1 MSLQFIGTV
10 ALSISLAA
18 GSAADAGAERS
29 AAVSKPNLVLIL
41 ADDLGYADVGFNGCT
56 DIPTPSIDRIAA
68 EGVRFTEAY
77 VTGAVCGPSR
87 AGLITGRYQDRF
99 GCGNNPTVNPAV
111 PNGVPR
117 SERMISELLGP
128 AGYES
133 KAVGK
138 WHLGTFPGLHPRDR
152 GFDEFYGFLTGGH
165 DYFPENLT
173 LEDLSEVNKQ
183 WAWYRTKLLDN
194 GVRVSTTK
202 YLTDELSD
210 RAVEFID
217 RDRADGGSGDDGAG
231 DGAAPFFL
239 YLCYNA
245 PHTPMQA
252 TDAYLARFEHIKNKR
267 RRTYAAMVSAMDDG
281 IGRVLDA
288 IDRRGIADE
297 TIVVF
302 LSDNG
307 GATNNASR
315 NTPLRGFKSSE
326 FEGGIRVPFA
336 VRWPGVAPAGAVY
349 EHPISS
355 LDIAAT
361 IVAAAGP
368 EAEAQVRE
376 THPLDGVDLRPF
388 LAGEAEGVPHESLF
402 WRWHSRDHGVI
413 RLGDMKL
420 IERGEKGGGDLLFD
434 VEHDISERRNLI
446 RLEVNDAGETV
457 RVGEGWDRFGIL
469 HEALGAWTAEL
480 IPPAHPSLGSWTFD
494 QKD

>member
-1 MSLQFIGTV
+1 MLAMGLIV
-10 ALSISLAA
+10 ACGLAH
-18 GSAADAGAERS
+18 ADAAQDGGDEPKRAQ
-29 AAVSKPNLVLIL
+29 PNLVLIV

-87 AGLITGRYQDRF
+87 AGMITGRYQDRF

-117 SERMISELLGP
+117 TERMISELLRP

-138 WHLGTFPGLHPRDR
+138 WHLGTFPGLHPQDR

-165 DYFPENLT
+165 NYFPENLT
-173 LEDLSEVNKQ
+173 LEDLSEVTQK

-194 GVRVSTTK
+194 GVRVGTTK

-210 RAVEFID
+210 KAVEFID
-217 RDRADGGSGDDGAG
+217 RDRPLDAETGQS
-231 DGAAPFFL
+231 APFFL

-252 TDAYLARFEHIKNKR
+252 TDEYLARFEGIKNER

-288 IDRRGIADE
+288 LDRRGLADE

-336 VRWPGVAPAGAVY
+336 MRWPGVVESGRVY

-361 IVAAAGP
+361 IVEAAGP
-368 EAEAQVRE
+368 DAKAQVRE
-376 THPLDGVDLRPF
+376 THPLDGVDLRPY
-388 LAGEAEGVPHESLF
+388 LTGDNDGTPHDVLF
-402 WRWHSRDHGVI
+402 WRWHHRDHGVV
-413 RLGDMKL
+413 RMGDLKL
-420 IERGEKGGGDLLFD
+420 IERGEEGGGDLLFD
-434 VEHDISERRNLI
+434 VEHDISERRNLM
-446 RLEVNDAGETV
+446 RLEVNDAGEMV
-457 RVGEGWDRFGIL
+457 RVGEGWEKAGIL
-469 HEALGAWTAEL
+469 HETLGAWTAGL
-480 IPPAHPSLGSWTFD
+480 MPPAHPSLGSWTFD
-494 QKD
+494 QQRLMCD

>member
-1 MSLQFIGTV
+1 MPTRRPDARRLMPFARAA
-10 ALSISLAA
+10 ALCLAA
-18 GSAADAGAERS
+18 SAYAAEQGADAGPDAR
-29 AAVSKPNLVLIL
+29 PNLVLIL
-41 ADDLGYADVGFNGCT
+41 ADDLGYADVGFNGCR

-111 PNGVPR
+111 PNGVPT

-138 WHLGTFPGLHPRDR
+138 WHLGTYPGLRPMER

-173 LEDLSEVNKQ
+173 LEDLSEVNRK
-183 WAWYRTKLLDN
+183 WAWYRTKLVDN
-194 GVRVSTTK
+194 GERVATEK

-210 RAVEFID
+210 KAVEFID
-217 RDRADGGSGDDGAG
+217 REREG
-231 DGAAPFFL
+231 PFFL

-252 TDAYLARFEHIKNKR
+252 TEEYLARFEGIADKR

-288 IDRRGIADE
+288 LDRREITGE

-315 NTPLRGFKSSE
+315 NTPLRGHKSSP

-336 VRWPGVAPAGAVY
+336 LRWPGVAEPGAIY
-349 EHPISS
+349 EEPISS

-361 IVAAAGP
+361 IVEAAGP
-368 EAEAQVRE
+368 EARAQVRE

-388 LAGEAEGVPHESLF
+388 LAGEASGVPHELLL
-402 WRWHSRDHGVI
+402 WRWHSRDQGAV
-413 RLGDMKL
+413 RLGDLKL
-420 IERGEKGGGDLLFD
+420 IARGEKGGGDLLFD
-434 VEHDISERRNLI
+434 VERDTSERRNLLRI
-446 RLEVNDAGETV
+446 ELDESGAPIVSRDGSA
-457 RVGEGWDRFGIL
+457 RAGIL
-469 HEALGAWTAEL
+469 RDALENWTAEL
-480 IPPAHPSLGSWTFD
+480 IPPAHPSLGSWSFP
-494 QKD
+494 QKND

>member
-1 MSLQFIGTV
+1 MARCMMFA
-10 ALSISLAA
+10 ALVCVLM
-18 GSAADAGAERS
+18 GCAGAERADTGS
-29 AAVSKPNLVLIL
+29 RGPNLVLIV
-41 ADDLGYADVGFNGCT
+41 ADDLGYADVGFMRCE
-56 DIPTPSIDRIAA
+56 DIPTPGIDRIAA
-68 EGVRFTEAY
+68 GGVRFTQGY

-99 GCGNNPTVNPAV
+99 GCGNNPTVDPSI

-117 SERMISELLGP
+117 SERMISELLRP

-133 KAVGK
+133 KAIGK
-138 WHLGTFPGLHPRDR
+138 WHLGTYPGLHPRDR

-165 DYFPENLT
+165 NYFPENLT
-173 LEDLSEVNKQ
+173 LEDLSEVREK

-194 GVRVSTTK
+194 GKRVATTK

-217 RDRADGGSGDDGAG
+217 RDREE
-231 DGAAPFFL
+231 PFFL
-239 YLCYNA
+239 YLAYNA

-252 TDAYLARFEHIKNKR
+252 TEEYLARFPDIKDPR

-288 IDRRGIADE
+288 LDERGLADD

-315 NTPLRGFKSSE
+315 NTPLRGHKSQP

-336 VRWPGVAPAGAVY
+336 IRWPGVAEPGSTY
-349 EHPISS
+349 EFPVSS

-361 IVAAAGP
+361 IVEAAGP
-368 EAEAQVRE
+368 AAKAQVRP
-376 THPLDGVDLRPF
+376 THPLDGVDLRPY
-388 LAGEAEGVPHESLF
+388 LAGEIETRPHDALF
-402 WRWHSRDHGVI
+402 WRWHDRDEGVVC
-413 RLGDMKL
+413 LGDRKL
-420 IERGEKGGGDLLFD
+420 IARPDAAGGNLVFD
-434 VEHDISERRNLI
+434 IAEDTGERRNLLRADMAASPEI
-446 RLEVNDAGETV
+446 SVDPLENLLA
-457 RVGEGWDRFGIL
+457 
-469 HEALGAWTAEL
+469 AWYREL
-480 IPPAHPSLGSWTFD
+480 IPPAHPSLGSWTFGSD
-494 QKD
+494 